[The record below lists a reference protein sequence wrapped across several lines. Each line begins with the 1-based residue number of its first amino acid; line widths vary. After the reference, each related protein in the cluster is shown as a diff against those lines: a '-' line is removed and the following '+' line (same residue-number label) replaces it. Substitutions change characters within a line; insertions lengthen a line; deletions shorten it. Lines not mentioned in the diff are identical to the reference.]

1 MTRTY
6 INGVSRLSFNNGLVS
21 FVLNDTKTNENGDP
35 QQQKV
40 AELITDPETLIGICT
55 FILDQLNS
63 ADEKKKPIVEADMPR
78 KNSTTIKSKGSD
90 IGLTVG
96 RKIASSDAPHN

>member
-6 INGVSRLSFNNGLVS
+6 INGVSKLSFNNGLVS

-40 AELITDPETLIGICT
+40 VELITDPDTLVGICS

-63 ADEKKKPIVEADMPR
+63 VNKKKEPIIRSNVPTKDGATM
-78 KNSTTIKSKGSD
+78 KSKGSD
-90 IGLTVG
+90 TGLTVG
-96 RKIASSDAPHN
+96 RKIASSESPHN